1 MNYPK
6 SVILKEVGP
15 RDGLQNESVFI
26 DTEDKIKWINLLSE
40 TGLSYIELTS
50 FVNPSWIPAL
60 KDAEEVVAR
69 IHRKPGIV
77 YAALVPN
84 TRGLERALRVNVEEV
99 SIFMSATESHNQKNI
114 NKSIT
119 ATLPILK
126 EVADVAVSANKTV
139 RGYLSTVF
147 GCPYEG
153 QTNLENVLKVT
164 ESLFEMGVNEV
175 SLGDTIGKAT
185 PAEVRKVLASLLE
198 YFPAEKLAMH
208 FHDTNGMAVQNVLA
222 SLDMGISKFDGAIS
236 GLGGCPYAV
245 GAPGN
250 VATEKLVTLF
260 EEHSIGTGV
269 DMQKLTVA
277 KEYIQKKLSE
287 AVLVI

>member
-1 MNYPK
+1 MNCPK

-26 DTEDKIKWINLLSE
+26 DTEDKIYWINLLSE

-50 FVNPSWIPAL
+50 FVNPLWIPAL

-84 TRGLERALRVNVEEV
+84 TRGLEKALRVNVDEV

-114 NKSIT
+114 NKSIA

-126 EVADVAVSANKTV
+126 EVADEAISANKTV

-153 QTNLENVLKVT
+153 QTDLANVLKVT
-164 ESLFEMGVNEV
+164 ESLFEMGVDEV

-185 PAEVRKVLASLLE
+185 PQEVRKVLASLLE

-208 FHDTNGMAVQNVLA
+208 FHDTKDMAVQNVLA
-222 SLDMGISKFDGAIS
+222 SLDMGISKFDGAIC
-236 GLGGCPYAV
+236 GLGGCPYAE

-260 EEHSIGTGV
+260 EDHSIGTGL
-269 DMQKLTVA
+269 DMQKLNVA

-287 AVLVI
+287 AVLAN